1 MAKNISNKKRGVF
14 ITFEGPDGCGKSTIA
29 KNLLDILS
37 KKYPHRVVMTSE
49 PGGKNNPIAEDIRDI
64 LLNKL
69 DYVVDYRA
77 EALLYAASRA
87 QHVNDFILPNI
98 RKGNIVLCDRYV
110 HSSLVYQG
118 FARKLGFEKVL
129 EINKF
134 GMQDCMPDLVIL
146 LMISPQEAIKRVY
159 KTRQGKLNRLDLEKK
174 LYYDTCRGYKEL
186 IKKYPKM
193 FKVVDASKSI
203 KEVTTAVEK
212 IVTNFLKQKKYAR

>member
-1 MAKNISNKKRGVF
+1 MEKNILSKKGVF

-29 KNLLDILS
+29 KNILAFLS
-37 KKYPHRVVMTSE
+37 EKYPHRVVMTRE

-87 QHVNDFILPNI
+87 QHVNDFILPNLK
-98 RKGNIVLCDRYV
+98 KGDIVLCDRYV

-118 FARKLGFEKVL
+118 YARKLGIDKVL

-134 GMQDCMPDLVIL
+134 GMQGCMPDLVIL
-146 LMISPQEAIKRVY
+146 LMLSPQEAMKRVY
-159 KTRQGKLNRLDLEKK
+159 NTRQEKLNRLDREKK
-174 LYYDTCRGYKEL
+174 LYYETCKGYKEL
-186 IKKYPKM
+186 VKKYPKM
-193 FKVVDASKSI
+193 FAVVDASKSI
-203 KEVTTAVEK
+203 KEVTKAVEK
-212 IVTNFLKQKKYAR
+212 IITKFLKQKKYA